1 MQIFLTV
8 EQVAELLNVRPSW
21 IYARTCDGALRGTGR
36 GRRGPRGAKW
46 QSPVERF
53 ERMPHYKCGK
63 LLRFDRDEVLAWFA
77 RMHRNGFEPSG
88 TKPEGSFQAAD
99 SKEAILTR

>member
-1 MQIFLTV
+1 MQILTV

-36 GRRGPRGAKW
+36 GRRGSGK
-46 QSPVERF
+46 QSFPGPVEKF

-77 RMHRNGFEPSG
+77 KMHRNGDPPSC
-88 TKPEGSFQAAD
+88 TQPEEDSQAID
-99 SKEAILTR
+99 SKEAILAR